1 MGLKVDTNHIYM
13 AVINDWYER
22 LKLGIAAN
30 FPAPFLSWQTELF
43 PYSNLQDHLGE
54 FMFNK
59 KGAFTFILALPR
71 FFFLILET
79 LWPPCYISE
88 NN

>member
-30 FPAPFLSWQTELF
+30 FPSPFYPGKLN
-43 PYSNLQDHLGE
+43 Y
-54 FMFNK
+54 
-59 KGAFTFILALPR
+59 
-71 FFFLILET
+71 FLT
-79 LWPPCYISE
+79 LTYRTI
-88 NN
+88 